1 MTSIEASPPSSLAE
15 RYRVLLEI
23 GRTLTGTLSPE
34 ELYRAIYTETG
45 RVVEAVGFYISL
57 YDAETDL
64 ATVVFYADKGRES
77 RCDITYRGSESE
89 VIRTGNATIVGDR
102 LDSQSLML
110 LGDHDTEITRSAIS
124 APMNYK
130 GKVIGAISTQSY
142 RPRSYSTEDLELLQ
156 GIADLA
162 AIAVKNARYVEELD
176 RRRNEADRLEE
187 IGRAVSSSLDFDE
200 VLSKVTA
207 ASVDLLGTA
216 GASVWIL
223 DGTVATARASA
234 GSTKIPPGTVWEFAG
249 PLYDLLV
256 NQRTHAVIEDLKK
269 SPLIPPHLAAI
280 VGKGSGLAV
289 PLVLDQTV
297 VGALAVGSS
306 EIRAFAADDIRVLQ
320 RLAGQASVALGNA
333 ELHANVQALS
343 LTDHLTGLPNRRHL
357 QLHLEREVAA
367 ARRGRTLSLVLFD
380 IDDFKRYN
388 DTLGHIV
395 GDQILKAFSRVL
407 EIENRAM
414 NLVARYG
421 GDEFVTVLSES
432 DPEGAEGY
440 ITRVNDRVSR
450 DRMLAPHGV
459 SVSWGIA
466 SFAADAMVTVD
477 ELIQAADESMYA
489 LKEGRTRH

>member
-1 MTSIEASPPSSLAE
+1 MTSIETSVSSSLAE

-23 GRTLTGTLSPE
+23 GRTLTGTLSPA
-34 ELYRAIYTETG
+34 ELYRAIYEETG

-57 YDAETDL
+57 YDPATDL
-64 ATVVFYADKGRES
+64 ATVVFYADQGRES

-89 VIRTGNATIVGDR
+89 VIRTGNATMVDDR

-142 RPRSYSTEDLELLQ
+142 RPRGYSTEDLELLQ

-162 AIAVKNARYVEELD
+162 AIAVENARYVEELD

-187 IGRAVSSSLDFDE
+187 IGRAVNSSLDFDE
-200 VLSKVTA
+200 VLEKVTTV
-207 ASVDLLGTA
+207 SVDLLGAA

-223 DGTVATARASA
+223 DGTIATARAAA
-234 GSTKIPPGTVWEFAG
+234 GSTLIPAGTRWNFAG

-256 NQRTHAVIEDLKK
+256 KQRTHAVIEDLTK
-269 SPLIPPHLAAI
+269 SPLVPSHLAEI
-280 VGKGSGLAV
+280 VGQGSGLAV
-289 PLVLDQTV
+289 PLVSNQTV
-297 VGALAVGSS
+297 LGALAVGSA
-306 EIRAFAADDIRVLQ
+306 EIRAFSKDDVRVLH
-320 RLAGQASVALGNA
+320 RLADQASGALGNA
-333 ELHANVQALS
+333 ELHANMQALS

-367 ARRGRTLSLVLFD
+367 ARRGRTLSVVLFD

-395 GDQILKAFSRVL
+395 GDQILRAFGRVL

-421 GDEFVTVLSES
+421 GDEFITVLSES

-440 ITRVNDRVSR
+440 IDRVNDRVGR
-450 DRMLAPHGV
+450 DRTLAPHGV
-459 SVSWGIA
+459 TTSWGIA
-466 SFAADAMVTVD
+466 SFEADAMITVD
-477 ELIQAADESMYA
+477 ELIEAADQNMYN

>member
-1 MTSIEASPPSSLAE
+1 MTPVEASAPSNLAD

-34 ELYRAIYTETG
+34 ELYRTIYNETG
-45 RVVEAVGFYISL
+45 RVVEATGFYISL
-57 YDAETDL
+57 YDADTDL
-64 ATVVFYADKGRES
+64 ATVVFYADQGRES

-89 VIRTGNATIVGDR
+89 VIRTGNATIVEDR

-124 APMNYK
+124 APLSYK

-142 RPRSYSTEDLELLQ
+142 RPRGYSSEDLELLQ

-162 AIAVKNARYVEELD
+162 AIAVENARHVEELA

-187 IGRAVSSSLDFDE
+187 IGRAITSSLDFDE
-200 VLSKVTA
+200 VLSKVTSA
-207 ASVDLLGTA
+207 AVDLLESA

-223 DGTVATARASA
+223 EGTLATARAAA
-234 GSTKIPPGTVWEFAG
+234 GATRIPAGIQWDFAG

-256 NQRTHAVIEDLKK
+256 NQRTHAVIEDLTN
-269 SPLIPPHLAAI
+269 SPLIPPHMEEL
-280 VGKGSGLAV
+280 VGRGSGLAV
-289 PLVLDQTV
+289 PLISDQNVL
-297 VGALAVGSS
+297 GALAVGSA
-306 EIRAFAADDIRVLQ
+306 EIRAFVSDDVRVLQ
-320 RLAGQASVALGNA
+320 RIAGQASVALENA
-333 ELHANVQALS
+333 ELHANMQALS

-367 ARRGRTLSLVLFD
+367 ARRGRTLSVVLFD

-395 GDQILKAFSRVL
+395 GDQILRAFSRVL

-440 ITRVNDRVSR
+440 IQRVNDRVAR

-466 SFAADAMVTVD
+466 LFSSDAMVSVD
-477 ELIQAADESMYA
+477 ELIQAADQSMYN